1 MPIGSGIA
9 FLLSLINL
17 QTYQYS
23 PCFSG
28 SPGKTF
34 ITSKSVDSFSLF
46 PTVSPMLYLLYF
58 VSERKSK
65 KLLLVIPRQHLRFP
79 LLLYIEITCKT
90 KRLIN
95 LFAVP
100 FVFLDVFGKQIGRI
114 TGEKKFSFDFRK
126 SVQ

>member
-1 MPIGSGIA
+1 MPIGSGIG
-9 FLLSLINL
+9 FLVSLINL

-28 SPGKTF
+28 SSGKTF

-58 VSERKSK
+58 IIACSERKNK
-65 KLLLVIPRQHLRFP
+65 KLKLVIPRQHFCLS
-79 LLLYIEITCKT
+79 LLLHIGVACQT

-100 FVFLDVFGKQIGRI
+100 
-114 TGEKKFSFDFRK
+114 
-126 SVQ
+126 